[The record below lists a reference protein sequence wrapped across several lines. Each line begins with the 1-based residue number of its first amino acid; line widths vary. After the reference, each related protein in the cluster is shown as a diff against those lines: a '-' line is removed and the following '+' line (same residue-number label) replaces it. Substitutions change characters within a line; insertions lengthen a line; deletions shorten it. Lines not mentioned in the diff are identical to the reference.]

1 MNANLFANFIYELLR
16 SIREDPE
23 RSRRPI
29 VLFIDNARIHSPQM
43 VLDVVLGMRVVLLYN
58 AQYSPQLNPIEK
70 FFNVLKKEVARRE
83 LHGR

>member
-1 MNANLFANFIYELLR
+1 MNANLFANFVYELLR

-58 AQYSPQLNPIEK
+58 AQYSPQLNPIE
-70 FFNVLKKEVARRE
+70 
-83 LHGR
+83 